1 MSVLV
6 NGRHMQSAEPG
17 LFRLVY
23 TSNDAETMSEGW
35 QAPLQRHKIIYAC
48 F

>member
-1 MSVLV
+1 MFILV

-23 TSNDAETMSEGW
+23 TSNDAETTSEGW
-35 QAPLQRHKIIYAC
+35 QASLQRHKNIYAC
-48 F
+48 L